1 MNICRPAMA
10 MIIKLATVDKNSATS
25 MIKLYGID
33 VLHDA
38 IVKQPTNFNV
48 FHLLIMSFAWI
59 VDV

>member
-1 MNICRPAMA
+1 MA

-48 FHLLIMSFAWI
+48 FHLLIMSFA
-59 VDV
+59 